1 MTQQELADKVFV
13 TRQTISKWE
22 LGKSEPDNVSLELLF
37 KEMNIEKESQ
47 KDIKANLISR
57 KNILLIIIAVLFS
70 PSILIIRLLVL
81 KIGKIENKRL
91 VILINTFL
99 FIIIGIYM
107 KSLKD
112 NVYFG
117 FLGVIAIAYSLYSF
131 YKLSLEIKKRLEYIA
146 IHLNIKK
153 LVLLILNCPQKCDR
167 KNLTF
172 GASFFSSFVS
182 FHEISCHLSTSGSL
196 KKFSLISDLIFIRP
210 D

>member
-1 MTQQELADKVFV
+1 MDIATLIKEYRIKTGMTQQELADKVFV

-57 KNILLIIIAVLFS
+57 KKFLLTIIAVLFS
-70 PSILIIRLLVL
+70 PSILIIRLLI

-91 VILINTFL
+91 VILINTLL

-117 FLGVIAIAYSLYSF
+117 FLGIIAIAYSLYSF
-131 YKLSLEIKKRLEYIA
+131 YKLSLEIKK
-146 IHLNIKK
+146 
-153 LVLLILNCPQKCDR
+153 D
-167 KNLTF
+167 
-172 GASFFSSFVS
+172 
-182 FHEISCHLSTSGSL
+182 
-196 KKFSLISDLIFIRP
+196 
-210 D
+210 

>member
-1 MTQQELADKVFV
+1 MDIATLIKEYRIKTGMTQQELADKVFV

-57 KNILLIIIAVLFS
+57 KKFLLTIIAVLFS

-91 VILINTFL
+91 VILINTLL

-117 FLGVIAIAYSLYSF
+117 FLGIIAIAYSL
-131 YKLSLEIKKRLEYIA
+131 YKLSLEIKK
-146 IHLNIKK
+146 
-153 LVLLILNCPQKCDR
+153 D
-167 KNLTF
+167 
-172 GASFFSSFVS
+172 
-182 FHEISCHLSTSGSL
+182 
-196 KKFSLISDLIFIRP
+196 
-210 D
+210 

>member
-1 MTQQELADKVFV
+1 MDIATLIKEYRIKTGMTQQELADKVFV

-22 LGKSEPDNVSLELLF
+22 LGKSEPDNVSLELL
-37 KEMNIEKESQ
+37 KMNIEKESQ

-57 KNILLIIIAVLFS
+57 KKFLLTIIAVLFS

-91 VILINTFL
+91 VILINTLL

-117 FLGVIAIAYSLYSF
+117 FLGIIAIAYSLYSF
-131 YKLSLEIKKRLEYIA
+131 YKLSLEIKK
-146 IHLNIKK
+146 
-153 LVLLILNCPQKCDR
+153 D
-167 KNLTF
+167 
-172 GASFFSSFVS
+172 
-182 FHEISCHLSTSGSL
+182 
-196 KKFSLISDLIFIRP
+196 
-210 D
+210 

>member
-22 LGKSEPDNVSLELLF
+22 LGKVNLIMFHWNYYLKRWILKKNPKKTL
-37 KEMNIEKESQ
+37 KT
-47 KDIKANLISR
+47 NLISR

-81 KIGKIENKRL
+81 KIGKIENKKL

-112 NVYFG
+112 NIYFG
-117 FLGVIAIAYSLYSF
+117 FLGIIAIYYSLYSF
-131 YKLSLEIKKRLEYIA
+131 YKLSLEIKK
-146 IHLNIKK
+146 
-153 LVLLILNCPQKCDR
+153 D
-167 KNLTF
+167 
-172 GASFFSSFVS
+172 
-182 FHEISCHLSTSGSL
+182 
-196 KKFSLISDLIFIRP
+196 
-210 D
+210 